1 MFPTAPNLLTLIV
14 NLDQQV
20 FSTGPSCGAVGPS
33 DKLPRILPQTA
44 NSWLQ
49 ADGAKAERRPTVVQR
64 LTELRAGIGTASH
77 QALPPQCSESE
88 SRDLVAPAWNTLSL
102 HLRHLGA

>member
-14 NLDQQV
+14 NLDHGCRYSRLAPPAALWV
-20 FSTGPSCGAVGPS
+20 PS

-49 ADGAKAERRPTVVQR
+49 ADGAKAEHRPTVVQR
-64 LTELRAGIGTASH
+64 LTELRAGIESMIDSMHTHGNARGT
-77 QALPPQCSESE
+77 
-88 SRDLVAPAWNTLSL
+88 
-102 HLRHLGA
+102 